1 MENNEFVN
9 YVNQNLKELYDNFK
23 MVFKFSSEEYA
34 NLLKKIIKDIL
45 KDSFYKDL
53 VNNNTID
60 FNKESLLDIKEFLY
74 KLNINEKQIKEI
86 IITIPEIVL
95 FNKMINNIFPIYKNN
110 NFKGLAFV
118 YNNDYRSYSYSNSS
132 YKLNNLNN
140 IVDKNVNY
148 YNYVI
153 DNLLKSLERED
164 IKSKYDI
171 GENAPLNEKFI
182 SLSKDYS
189 KKNYY
194 FKKIL

>member
-23 MVFKFSSEEYA
+23 LVFKFSSEEYA
-34 NLLKKIIKDIL
+34 NLIKKIIKDIL
-45 KDSFYKDL
+45 KDAFYKDL

-171 GENAPLNEKFI
+171 GENASLNEKFI

>member
-9 YVNQNLKELYDNFK
+9 YINQNLKELYDNFK
-23 MVFKFSSEEYA
+23 EIFKFSSEEYA

-140 IVDKNVNY
+140 IVDQNVNY

-171 GENAPLNEKFI
+171 DENAPLNEKFI

>member
-1 MENNEFVN
+1 MESNKFIN

-23 MVFKFSSEEYA
+23 VVFKLSRKEYT

-45 KDSFYKDL
+45 KDSFYKDI
-53 VNNNTID
+53 VNNNNID
-60 FNKESLLDIKEFLY
+60 FNKESLLAIKEFLD
-74 KLNINEKQIKEI
+74 KLNINEKQIREV

-118 YNNDYRSYSYSNSS
+118 YNNNYRSYSYSNSS

-140 IVDKNVNY
+140 IVDSNVNY

-164 IKSKYDI
+164 IKAKYNID
-171 GENAPLNEKFI
+171 ENASLNEKFI
-182 SLSKDYS
+182 TLSKHYS

-194 FKKIL
+194 FKKM